1 MSETTK
7 IRAKAATIEEPK
19 QFPFAADTKRASLA
33 ITPCGGGGD
42 IEILLTRK
50 QAAEVGAQ
58 LTSIAKRMTD

>member
-7 IRAKAATIEEPK
+7 ILAKAIGNPK
-19 QFPFAADTKRASLA
+19 LFPFATDTKRASVV

-50 QAAEVGAQ
+50 QAAEIGPQ
-58 LTSIAKRMTD
+58 LTSIAKRMTN